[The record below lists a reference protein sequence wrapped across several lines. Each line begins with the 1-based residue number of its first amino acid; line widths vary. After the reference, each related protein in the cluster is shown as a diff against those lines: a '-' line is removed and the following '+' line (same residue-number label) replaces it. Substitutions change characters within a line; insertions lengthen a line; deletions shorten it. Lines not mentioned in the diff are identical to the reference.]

1 MIAPSA
7 PFHALTDDITW
18 FVKCTELRVL
28 HVTTSGADRALTLEI
43 LARSEGHS
51 SNHSPYFVLEDHVA
65 KDDTGFLSRA
75 HRVREIHEERRRVLA
90 KDGLSLG
97 ESVSVDE
104 SVEPAVAFGKQLLAC
119 LAAQQNVP
127 ELTGLTVV
135 LAPTVIGEVKRFC
148 DDLIGLVRAPSL
160 SQVRWMV
167 LETEP
172 ARILEPLQSSLHEA
186 LLTSTAIVPESDRRA
201 DMAARLEAMAKAPVG
216 GSPHVQLG
224 FAGPRH
230 VVAPP
235 RFSELG
241 RDPQSPETK
250 ALLQRELGPQA
261 FLVGEGGSYLRR
273 CITGAA
279 LSARDGKFSDAAAQ
293 QSAACSA
300 CLEAGLFELA
310 CTLEMVLATYL
321 VAGGQMARAIVAFQT
336 AAQRARSHS
345 LPSPEAQAYTGL
357 GSLLM
362 VERRVP
368 EAVVA
373 YRTAAELAEKAN
385 IPVLAIEAYRCA
397 GQASLDAGAH
407 DAATTLWTRA
417 LAVAGKSP
425 PAEIAGSS
433 APTVARALAK
443 VLQGLGSFAAAQSL
457 IEYAERLE
465 TTPAHPEP
473 TSGGHDGATNGA
485 VHGEPQGGA

>member
-1 MIAPSA
+1 M
-7 PFHALTDDITW
+7 
-18 FVKCTELRVL
+18 L
-28 HVTTSGADRALTLEI
+28 HVTTSGADRALALEI
-43 LARSEGHS
+43 LARSEGHP

-65 KDDTGFLSRA
+65 KDDSGFLSRA

-90 KDGLSLG
+90 KEELSLG
-97 ESVSVDE
+97 ESAQVDDT
-104 SVEPAVAFGKQLLAC
+104 VEPVVAFGKQLLAC
-119 LAAQQNVP
+119 LAAQQKLP
-127 ELTGLTVV
+127 ELSGLTVV
-135 LAPTVIGEVKRFC
+135 LAPTVVGEVRRFS
-148 DDLIGLVRAPSL
+148 DDLASLVRAPSL
-160 SQVRWMV
+160 AQVRWMV
-167 LETEP
+167 LETEAP
-172 ARILEPLQSSLHEA
+172 LLLEPLQSSLQQA

-201 DMAARLEAMAKAPVG
+201 DMAARLEAMAKAPAG

-261 FLVGEGGSYLRR
+261 FLVGKGGSHLRR

-279 LSARDGKFSDAAAQ
+279 LSARDGKFADAVAQ

-321 VAGGQMARAIVAFQT
+321 VAGGQRARAIVAFQS

-345 LPSPEAQAYTGL
+345 LLGPEAQAQTGL

-385 IPVLAIEAYRCA
+385 ISVLAIEAYRCA

-417 LAVAGKSP
+417 LAVAGKAP
-425 PAEIAGSS
+425 PAEVAGSS

-465 TTPAHPEP
+465 TPPAAHPEA
-473 TSGGHDGATNGA
+473 TSGGQDGATNGA
-485 VHGEPQGGA
+485 VHGESKGGA